1 MLDERKIKSIS
12 LIAEGRQTMQAIAD
26 EIGVSRNALY
36 LWRKDKEYSLELDNE
51 IQNFKLLAQQE
62 RSARAKN
69 WFKKLEKI
77 GMDDSQK
84 TKDQLDALKTL
95 LAYSEGTPTSKLE
108 ITETKSDEVDK
119 ETIEDEIK
127 KWKKSKEEQ

>member
-12 LIAEGRQTMQAIAD
+12 LIAEGRMKMQEIAD

-36 LWRKDKEYSLELDNE
+36 LWRKDKEYLQELDNE

-69 WFKKLEKI
+69 WFKKLENI

-95 LAYSEGTPTSKLE
+95 LAYSEGTPTSKVE
-108 ITETKSDEVDK
+108 ITETKSNEVDK

>member
-12 LIAEGRQTMQAIAD
+12 LIAEGRMTVQAIAD
-26 EIGVSRNALY
+26 EIGVSRNAIY

-69 WFKKLEKI
+69 WFKKLENI

-95 LAYSEGTPTSKLE
+95 LAYSEGTPTSKFE

>member
-12 LIAEGRQTMQAIAD
+12 LLAEGRKTVQAIAD

-36 LWRKDKEYSLELDNE
+36 LWRKDKEYSQELDNE

-69 WFKKLEKI
+69 WFKKLENI

-95 LAYSEGTPTSKLE
+95 LAYSEGTPTSKVE
-108 ITETKSDEVDK
+108 ITETKSNEVDK

-127 KWKKSKEEQ
+127 KWKKSKEKQ

>member
-12 LIAEGRQTMQAIAD
+12 LLAEGRKTVQAIAD

-69 WFKKLEKI
+69 WFKKLENI

-95 LAYSEGTPTSKLE
+95 LAYSEGTPTSKFE
-108 ITETKSDEVDK
+108 ITETKSNEVDK

>member
-12 LIAEGRQTMQAIAD
+12 LIAEGRKTVQAIAD

-62 RSARAKN
+62 RNARAKN
-69 WFKKLEKI
+69 WFKKLENI

-95 LAYSEGTPTSKLE
+95 LAYSEGTPTSKVE
-108 ITETKSDEVDK
+108 ITETKSNEVDK

>member
-12 LIAEGRQTMQAIAD
+12 LIAEARMTMQAIAD

-69 WFKKLEKI
+69 WFKKLENI

-95 LAYSEGTPTSKLE
+95 LAYSEGTPTSKVE
-108 ITETKSDEVDK
+108 ITETKSNEVDK

>member
-69 WFKKLEKI
+69 WFKKLENI

>member
-1 MLDERKIKSIS
+1 MLDERKIRSIS
-12 LIAEGRQTMQAIAD
+12 LIAEGRMTMQGIAD

-108 ITETKSDEVDK
+108 ITESKSDEVDK

>member
-69 WFKKLEKI
+69 WFKKLENI

-95 LAYSEGTPTSKLE
+95 LAYSEGTPTSKVE
-108 ITETKSDEVDK
+108 ITETKSNEVDK

-127 KWKKSKEEQ
+127 KWKKSKKEQ

>member
-12 LIAEGRQTMQAIAD
+12 LIAEGRKTVQAIAD

-69 WFKKLEKI
+69 WFKKLENI

-95 LAYSEGTPTSKLE
+95 LAYSEGTPTSKVE
-108 ITETKSDEVDK
+108 ITETKSNEVDK

-127 KWKKSKEEQ
+127 KWKKSKEEK

>member
-1 MLDERKIKSIS
+1 
-12 LIAEGRQTMQAIAD
+12 MQGIAD

-69 WFKKLEKI
+69 WFKKLENI

-95 LAYSEGTPTSKLE
+95 LAYSEGTPTSKVE
-108 ITETKSDEVDK
+108 ITETKSNEVDK

>member
-12 LIAEGRQTMQAIAD
+12 LLAEGRKTMQAIAD

-69 WFKKLEKI
+69 WFKKLENI

-95 LAYSEGTPTSKLE
+95 LAYSEGTPTSKVE
-108 ITETKSDEVDK
+108 ITETKSNEVDK

>member
-12 LIAEGRQTMQAIAD
+12 LIAEARMTMQEIAN

-36 LWRKDKEYSLELDNE
+36 LWRKDKEYLQELDNE

-69 WFKKLEKI
+69 WFKKLENI

-95 LAYSEGTPTSKLE
+95 LAYSEGTPTSKVE
-108 ITETKSDEVDK
+108 ITETKSNEVDK

>member
-12 LIAEGRQTMQAIAD
+12 LIAEGRMTMQGIAD

-69 WFKKLEKI
+69 WFKKLENI

-95 LAYSEGTPTSKLE
+95 LAYSEGTPTSKVE
-108 ITETKSDEVDK
+108 ITETKSNEVDK

>member
-12 LIAEGRQTMQAIAD
+12 LLAEGRKTMQAIAD

-36 LWRKDKEYSLELDNE
+36 LWRKDNEYSLELDNE

-69 WFKKLEKI
+69 WFKKLENI

-95 LAYSEGTPTSKLE
+95 LAYSEGTPTSKVE
-108 ITETKSDEVDK
+108 ITETKSNEVDK

-127 KWKKSKEEQ
+127 KWKKSKEKQ

>member
-12 LIAEGRQTMQAIAD
+12 LLAEGRKTMQAIAD

-36 LWRKDKEYSLELDNE
+36 LWRKDKEYSQELDNE

-69 WFKKLEKI
+69 WFKKLENI

>member
-12 LIAEGRQTMQAIAD
+12 LIAEGRKTMQGIAE

-69 WFKKLEKI
+69 WFKKLENI

-95 LAYSEGTPTSKLE
+95 LAYSEGTPTSKVE
-108 ITETKSDEVDK
+108 ITETKSNEVDK

-127 KWKKSKEEQ
+127 KWKKSKKEQ

>member
-12 LIAEGRQTMQAIAD
+12 LLAEGRKTVQAIAD

-69 WFKKLEKI
+69 WFKKLENI

-95 LAYSEGTPTSKLE
+95 LAYSEGTPTSKVE
-108 ITETKSDEVDK
+108 ITETKSNEVDK

>member
-12 LIAEGRQTMQAIAD
+12 LIAEGRKTMQGIAD

-69 WFKKLEKI
+69 WFKKLENI

-95 LAYSEGTPTSKLE
+95 LAYSEGTPTSKFE

>member
-1 MLDERKIKSIS
+1 MLDERKIRSIS
-12 LIAEGRQTMQAIAD
+12 LIAEGRMTMQGIAD

-69 WFKKLEKI
+69 WFKKLENI

-95 LAYSEGTPTSKLE
+95 LAYSEGTPTSKVE
-108 ITETKSDEVDK
+108 ITETKSNEVDK

>member
-12 LIAEGRQTMQAIAD
+12 LIAEGRKTMQAIAD

-36 LWRKDKEYSLELDNE
+36 LWRKDKEYSQELDNE

-69 WFKKLEKI
+69 WFKKLENI

>member
-12 LIAEGRQTMQAIAD
+12 LLAEGRKTVQAIAD

-69 WFKKLEKI
+69 WFKKSENI

-95 LAYSEGTPTSKLE
+95 LAYSEGTPTSKFE
-108 ITETKSDEVDK
+108 ITETKSNEVDK

>member
-12 LIAEGRQTMQAIAD
+12 LLAEGRMTVQAIAD

-69 WFKKLEKI
+69 WFKKLENI

-95 LAYSEGTPTSKLE
+95 LAYSEGTPTSKVE
-108 ITETKSDEVDK
+108 ITETKSNEVDK

>member
-12 LIAEGRQTMQAIAD
+12 LLAEGRKTVQAIAD

-69 WFKKLEKI
+69 WFKKLENI

-95 LAYSEGTPTSKLE
+95 LAYSEGTPTSKVE
-108 ITETKSDEVDK
+108 ITETKSNEVDK

-127 KWKKSKEEQ
+127 KWKKSKKEQ

>member
-12 LIAEGRQTMQAIAD
+12 LIAEGRMTVQAIAD

-69 WFKKLEKI
+69 WFKKLENI

-95 LAYSEGTPTSKLE
+95 LAYSEGTPTSKVE
-108 ITETKSDEVDK
+108 ITETKSNEVDK

>member
-12 LIAEGRQTMQAIAD
+12 LLAEGRNTVQAIAD

-69 WFKKLEKI
+69 WFKKSENI

-95 LAYSEGTPTSKLE
+95 LAYSEGTPTSKFE
-108 ITETKSDEVDK
+108 ITETKSNEVDK

>member
-12 LIAEGRQTMQAIAD
+12 LIAEGRMTVQAIAD
-26 EIGVSRNALY
+26 EIGVSRNAIY

-69 WFKKLEKI
+69 WFKKLENI

-95 LAYSEGTPTSKLE
+95 LAYSEGTPTSKVE
-108 ITETKSDEVDK
+108 ITETKSNEVDK

>member
-12 LIAEGRQTMQAIAD
+12 LIAEGRKTMQVIAD

-69 WFKKLEKI
+69 WFKKLENI

-95 LAYSEGTPTSKLE
+95 LAYSEGTPTSKVE
-108 ITETKSDEVDK
+108 ITETKSNEVDK

>member
-12 LIAEGRQTMQAIAD
+12 LIAEGRKTMQAIAN

-69 WFKKLEKI
+69 WFKKLENI